1 MILTY
6 FSDPHKLHKHK
17 QIKFWAFNAQ
27 TNFKSSLQI
36 VGSIKETYL
45 LKMEN
50 SNSKQKTANL
60 EKKIEEKQPTSYQ
73 EWIQQAQVARNAN
86 WKLNVAIHESDDTK
100 EPPKFDKVFK

>member
-1 MILTY
+1 MLKLISNLQSKLLALQKKPGLTC
-6 FSDPHKLHKHK
+6 
-17 QIKFWAFNAQ
+17 
-27 TNFKSSLQI
+27 
-36 VGSIKETYL
+36 L

-50 SNSKQKTANL
+50 SDNKQKTANL
-60 EKKIEEKQPTSYQ
+60 EKKIVEKQPTSYQ

>member
-1 MILTY
+1 ML
-6 FSDPHKLHKHK
+6 KLISNLH
-17 QIKFWAFNAQ
+17 
-27 TNFKSSLQI
+27 FKLLPLQKKPGL
-36 VGSIKETYL
+36 VTCL

-50 SNSKQKTANL
+50 SDSKENTANL